1 MQTGLMDVW
10 RSYSSLDLGYS
21 IDIIFLESMK
31 V

>member
-21 IDIIFLESMK
+21 IDFIFLESMK